1 MAYVMTAVTLIIL
14 AMIIALRKAI
24 KTAVRVIKLGAES
37 LQKLPSLV
45 FFPLTTVVA
54 LTGFLV
60 CVNSVVFSSLKPAQK
75 HTLLRL
81 QLWWIFVAA
90 SLATAGELKAVDAA
104 SDVLAGIKQVQASA
118 GVSADT
124 FSVMLSEYTIHTYI
138 GSIRV
143 Q

>member
-60 CVNSVVFSSLKPAQK
+60 SVNSVVFSSPMNLHKNT
-75 HTLLRL
+75 HYC
-81 QLWWIFVAA
+81 VCSCGG
-90 SLATAGELKAVDAA
+90 SL
-104 SDVLAGIKQVQASA
+104 
-118 GVSADT
+118 
-124 FSVMLSEYTIHTYI
+124 
-138 GSIRV
+138 
-143 Q
+143 